1 MEPELMM
8 LHFLMILHSAFGRYV
23 GNGTADGAFVYTGFR
38 PSYVSLRHIDNA
50 GENNTIYD
58 DERQFNGIV
67 SILFQNLNV
76 ASTDGSLA
84 SAHIEFYAN
93 GFKLKSDNLN
103 GNSKKYVYNAW
114 ADSPVKYA
122 NAF

>member
-1 MEPELMM
+1 MTM
-8 LHFLMILHSAFGRYV
+8 
-23 GNGTADGAFVYTGFR
+23 
-38 PSYVSLRHIDNA
+38 NA
-50 GENNTIYD
+50 N
-58 DERQFNGIV
+58 
-67 SILFQNLNV
+67 FQNLNV